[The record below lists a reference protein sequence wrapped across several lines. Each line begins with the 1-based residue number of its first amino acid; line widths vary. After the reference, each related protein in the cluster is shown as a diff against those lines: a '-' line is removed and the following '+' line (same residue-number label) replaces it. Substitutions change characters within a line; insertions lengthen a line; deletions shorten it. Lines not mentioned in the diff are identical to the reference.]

1 MATHG
6 ILITGA
12 SRGIGLELA
21 RHFKAKGH
29 EVVGLARSKPDSF
42 PGHFHEVDLSSAKDT
57 QDCLAEISNHI
68 DVDIV
73 INNAGLTTSNTI
85 EEADF
90 EEFDR
95 IVAVNL
101 RAAMQTAQ
109 AFIPAMKKRQW
120 GRIVNVSSRAA
131 LGMPKRNA
139 YSAAKAGV
147 IGFTRSWALD
157 LGKYGITVNAVA
169 PGPIKTEL
177 YTKNNPMTD
186 EQMKGLVGRIPVNR
200 LGTPEDIISSVEFF
214 CDERSGYVTGQVL
227 YVCGGLS
234 IGAAPI

>member
-1 MATHG
+1 MRQHK
-6 ILITGA
+6 ILVTGA

-21 RHFKAKGH
+21 RHFSAKGH
-29 EVVGLARSKPDSF
+29 EVVGLARNKPESF
-42 PGHFHEVDLSSAKDT
+42 PGGFYEVDLSSAKDT
-57 QDCLAEISNHI
+57 QARLADISKNF
-68 DVDIV
+68 DADIV

-85 EEADF
+85 EESDF

-101 RAAMQTAQ
+101 RAAMQCAQ
-109 AFIPAMKKRQW
+109 AFIPSMKKSQW

-139 YSAAKAGV
+139 YSAAKAGI

-169 PGPIKTEL
+169 PGPIQTEL
-177 YTKNNPMTD
+177 YKKNNPMTGD
-186 EQMKGLVGRIPVNR
+186 QMSELIRRIPVNR
-200 LGTPEDIISSVEFF
+200 LGTPEDIISPIDFF
-214 CDERSGYVTGQVL
+214 CDEKSGYVTGQVL

-234 IGAAPI
+234 IGAAPV

>member
-1 MATHG
+1 MPQHR
-6 ILITGA
+6 ILVTGA

-21 RHFKAKGH
+21 RHFSAKGH
-29 EVVGLARSKPDSF
+29 EVVGVARSKPESF
-42 PGHFHEVDLSSAKDT
+42 PGGFYEVDLSSAKDT
-57 QDCLAEISNHI
+57 QACLADISK
-68 DVDIV
+68 DFDADIV
-73 INNAGLTTSNTI
+73 VNNAGLTTSNTI
-85 EEADF
+85 EESDF

-101 RAAMQTAQ
+101 RAAMQCAQ
-109 AFIPAMKKRQW
+109 AFIPSMKQNQW

-139 YSAAKAGV
+139 YSAAKAGI

-169 PGPIKTEL
+169 PGPIQTEL
-177 YTKNNPMTD
+177 YKKNNPMTGD
-186 EQMKGLVGRIPVNR
+186 QMSELIRRIPVNR
-200 LGTPEDIISSVEFF
+200 LGTPEDIISSIDFF
-214 CDERSGYVTGQVL
+214 CDEKSGYVTGQVL

>member
-1 MATHG
+1 MPQHR
-6 ILITGA
+6 ILVTGA

-21 RHFKAKGH
+21 RHFSAKGH
-29 EVVGLARSKPDSF
+29 EVVGIARSKPESF
-42 PGHFHEVDLSSAKDT
+42 PGGFYEVDLSSAKDT
-57 QDCLAEISNHI
+57 QACLADISENFNA
-68 DVDIV
+68 DIV

-85 EEADF
+85 EESDF

-101 RAAMQTAQ
+101 RAAMQCAQ
-109 AFIPAMKKRQW
+109 AFIPSMKQSQW

-139 YSAAKAGV
+139 YSAAKAGI

-169 PGPIKTEL
+169 PGPIQTEL
-177 YTKNNPMTD
+177 YKKNNPMTGD
-186 EQMKGLVGRIPVNR
+186 QMSELIRRIPVNR
-200 LGTPEDIISSVEFF
+200 LGTPEDIISPIDFF
-214 CDERSGYVTGQVL
+214 CDEKSGYVTGQVL

-234 IGAAPI
+234 IGAAPV